1 MNTLQQAGFW
11 QRFSNMAALKK
22 FGHEWF
28 ARLEGCFLVSLG
40 ICFLSAAGLLVS
52 GTAGLSIVTNELL
65 PVTFGFWF
73 FVINLPFFA
82 LAIKQ
87 LGMAFAWR
95 SLICI
100 VCVSATSDLMIYLIR
115 FEEIPPLMSA
125 LIGGG
130 LIGIGLILLFRHGT
144 SLGGV
149 NILALYMEKRTG
161 IHAGKVI
168 LMMDLIV
175 VAAGLMLFPLVQV
188 AYSAFSFVVLSSV
201 LGRYHKKAPIS
212 QQAEEQAQS

>member
-1 MNTLQQAGFW
+1 MQQVGFW
-11 QRFSNMAALKK
+11 QRFSNMTTLKQ
-22 FGHEWF
+22 FSHEWF

-65 PVTFGFWF
+65 SVSFGFWF
-73 FVINLPFFA
+73 FIINLPFFA

-87 LGMAFAWR
+87 LGWAFAWR

-100 VCVSATSDLMIYLIR
+100 TLVSGASDLMIYLIR
-115 FEEIPPLMSA
+115 FEQIPPILGA
-125 LIGGG
+125 LVGGG
-130 LIGIGLILLFRHGT
+130 LIGIGLIVLFRHGT

-149 NILALYMEKRTG
+149 NILALYLEKRTG

-168 LMMDLIV
+168 LAMDLIV
-175 VAAGLMLFPLVQV
+175 VAAGLAMFPLVQV
-188 AYSAFSFVVLSSV
+188 AFSALSFVVLSSV
-201 LGRYHKKAPIS
+201 LGRYHKKAPLT
-212 QQAEEQAQS
+212 QQAAK